1 MQWFQRGRIE
11 WHPLN
16 SNVYRVQVGLVGLEL
31 LNARGIYFPPVPLPA
46 DPLSANVRYL
56 PETGQLVSHAFLRY
70 FDQNGGL
77 DSFGLPISP
86 ELVEEGVVVQYF
98 QRARLQYN
106 PEMAGTPYAVQ
117 LGLIGDEY
125 LMLMGRLGG

>member
-1 MQWFQRGRIE
+1 
-11 WHPLN
+11 
-16 SNVYRVQVGLVGLEL
+16 
-31 LNARGIYFPPVPLPA
+31 
-46 DPLSANVRYL
+46 VRYFL
-56 PETGQLVSHAFLRY
+56 ETGQLVSHAFLQY
-70 FDQNGGL
+70 FDQHGGL

-98 QRARLQYN
+98 QRARFQYK

-125 LMLMGRLGG
+125 LMLMGRLGR